1 MDVEATLTLFWQA
14 GMAISI
20 GFMVGF
26 VLGVATAVY
35 LIMRIRK

>member
-14 GMAISI
+14 GLAI
-20 GFMVGF
+20 GFSFILGF
-26 VLGVATAVY
+26 VGGLATAIY